1 VILADF
7 TLVSIKF
14 NLNRYIVGPQFSPN
28 FHLFAQFLVNFGV
41 WITIFLIED
50 D

>member
-1 VILADF
+1 LADF

-14 NLNRYIVGPQFSPN
+14 NLNRYIAGPQFSPN
-28 FHLFAQFLVNFGV
+28 FRHFAQFLVNCDGR
-41 WITIFLIED
+41 TTKFLIED